1 MRASSAQRADP
12 SRDSRRCE
20 SKLGNVVADA
30 LRATYGTDFA
40 LTNSGGLRA
49 PLSCPLAGPSGFCPT
64 SGTTPPFPITRGSV
78 LGVLPFGNF
87 SVTMTLSGPELKSML
102 ERGVSASP
110 GAGRT
115 LRPSP
120 GPLLHVRH
128 PAGGREPCRWRS
140 PASCRRQLHGRGSR
154 PDRFDLHC
162 SRRTT
167 SRLAEA
173 TGTRT
178 SRVASP
184 RSV

>member
-1 MRASSAQRADP
+1 MRASSASERPQPRQPPLRVQARQR
-12 SRDSRRCE
+12 RRRC
-20 SKLGNVVADA
+20 V
-30 LRATYGTDFA
+30 RATYGTDFA

-110 GAGRT
+110 GRDGRYAQVSGLCFTFDIQRAAGSRVV
-115 LRPSP
+115 
-120 GPLLHVRH
+120 GAVRQAADGSCTGAAVDLTGSTYTVATNDFT
-128 PAGGREPCRWRS
+128 AGGGD
-140 PASCRRQLHGRGSR
+140 A
-154 PDRFDLHC
+154 
-162 SRRTT
+162 
-167 SRLAEA
+167 
-173 TGTRT
+173 TRT